1 MPIIVGV
8 GRSGTTLLR
17 LMLDAH
23 PALAIPP
30 ETGFLE
36 PVTRL
41 SVGGEAARE
50 VFFQTVTGVPH
61 WPDARVP
68 ADAWGADRSIGAGTD
83 EAAALAVRY
92 VSGMTDRYALGL
104 GVELLGWRPEL
115 LPRGV

>member
-41 SVGGEAARE
+41 PAGGEAARE

-61 WPDARVP
+61 WPDLQV
-68 ADAWGADRSIGAGTD
+68 GAGAFHEALRGLPRFTAAEGLRSLLSPLCGPAR
-83 EAAALAVRY
+83 EAAV
-92 VSGMTDRYALGL
+92 G
-104 GVELLGWRPEL
+104 
-115 LPRGV
+115 

>member
-68 ADAWGADRSIGAGTD
+68 ADALD
-83 EAAALAVRY
+83 EALRSRRTTPGAWSSTPPSRWP
-92 VSGMTDRYALGL
+92 R
-104 GVELLGWRPEL
+104 RPGE
-115 LPRGV
+115 PRS